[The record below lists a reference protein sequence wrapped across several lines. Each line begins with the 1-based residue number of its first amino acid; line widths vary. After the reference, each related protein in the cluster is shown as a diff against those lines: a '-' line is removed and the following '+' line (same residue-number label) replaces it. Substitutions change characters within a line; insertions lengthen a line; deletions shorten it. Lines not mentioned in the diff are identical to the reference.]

1 LIDDKSPLILS
12 MLENENRELLRLSAS
27 EGLQIL
33 LKEKYL

>member
-1 LIDDKSPLILS
+1 ML
-12 MLENENRELLRLSAS
+12 LENENREIITCLSAS